1 MSTILIVDDNE
12 TLNASLEAF
21 LGDEGCEVF
30 TATTAEDGLD
40 TIKNGL
46 IDVVLLD
53 LKLPGM
59 NGLDALRR
67 CKEIDKDI
75 SVIMMTAHGQ
85 IETAVEAMKSGAYD
99 YVSKP
104 FKFDEMKIVIDKTL
118 ERASLKNQ
126 IKRER
131 LKFDNVIGES
141 KQIRS
146 VYQVL
151 KKIID
156 SDATTILIQGE
167 TGTGKGLLAQT
178 IHYHSKRKEKPF
190 IELNCSS
197 MPENLVESELFG
209 HEKGAFTDAKRSKKG
224 LIEEADGGTAF
235 LDEIGD
241 LHLSVQVKLLKVI
254 EEKTFRRIGAL
265 KDIAVDIRI
274 ISATNRD
281 LESLVDKGD
290 FREDLFYRL
299 NVVQIYVPP
308 LRERKEDIPV
318 LANHFL
324 ERYNAEFGKE
334 IRSISSE
341 AMQLLIDHPWW
352 GNVRELKNTIERT
365 CLLENSEVI
374 RPEHLSLRTKRRA
387 RKSSQEN
394 NFACSLDLPIDR
406 VEKLYIKRMLERT
419 NGNKSKALKLLGIS
433 RNTLDKKLR
442 EMG

>member
-40 TIKNGL
+40 TIKNDL

-104 FKFDEMKIVIDKTL
+104 FKFDEMKIVIDKAL

-131 LKFDNVIGES
+131 LKFDNVVGES
-141 KQIRS
+141 KQIQS

-156 SDATTILIQGE
+156 SDATTVLIQGE

-224 LIEEADGGTAF
+224 LIEEANGGTAF

-241 LHLSVQVKLLKVI
+241 FHLSVQVKLLKVI

-290 FREDLFYRL
+290 
-299 NVVQIYVPP
+299 
-308 LRERKEDIPV
+308 LRE
-318 LANHFL
+318 
-324 ERYNAEFGKE
+324 Y
-334 IRSISSE
+334 
-341 AMQLLIDHPWW
+341 LLY
-352 GNVRELKNTIERT
+352 
-365 CLLENSEVI
+365 
-374 RPEHLSLRTKRRA
+374 
-387 RKSSQEN
+387 Q
-394 NFACSLDLPIDR
+394 
-406 VEKLYIKRMLERT
+406 
-419 NGNKSKALKLLGIS
+419 AL
-433 RNTLDKKLR
+433 
-442 EMG
+442 